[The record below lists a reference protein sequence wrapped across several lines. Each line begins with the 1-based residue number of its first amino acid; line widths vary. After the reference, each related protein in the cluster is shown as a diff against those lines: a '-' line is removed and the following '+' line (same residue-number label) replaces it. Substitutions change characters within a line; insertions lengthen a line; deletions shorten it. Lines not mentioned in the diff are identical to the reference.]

1 MIDEVKNQ
9 ADVDAIERSS
19 ECIPAGVKNTY
30 DLLSLGA
37 ETGGNAPALSF
48 FLRTEEHENPWVW
61 SHRAWKAQVTRA
73 ANMFRRLGVQRDD
86 VVAYVLPNLPETHW
100 TIWGAETAGV
110 VMALNPLLEPSTLRD
125 LMLAGK
131 VRWIVTLAP
140 TPGTDL
146 WDKVSSIADQIP
158 TLQGILATSPLRYLS
173 APADTSSI
181 AKAPLPPLSPVGG
194 IPTLDLLYE
203 MGKEPADQLAF
214 AQPQLDDVASYFCTG
229 GTTGLPKIAMR
240 THRTEVANACELA
253 AMSGA
258 NTSGPGNTV
267 FCGLPLFHVN
277 AQIGTGL
284 SIFARGGHVL
294 LGTPQGYRTPG
305 LLQAFW
311 TICSAHKVTT
321 FSGVP
326 TIYAALL
333 QSPREGCNLDSI
345 RYAVCGAAPMPVEL
359 FKRFQAETGIKIVE
373 GYGLT
378 EAGCVSS
385 INPPAGES
393 RVGSIGLR
401 LPWQQM
407 RVVQLD
413 SVGRYQRDAHVGES
427 GLIVAR
433 GPNLFQGYLNPEHN
447 KGLWLDIAHDA
458 SQSVKW
464 LNTGDLGHQD
474 AEGYF
479 WLTGRAKELIIRG
492 GHNLD
497 PKSIE
502 EVMARHPAVAMCAAV
517 GRPDSHAGEIPVAYV
532 QLRPG
537 STCEEKELLDFAT
550 QHIGERA
557 AVPRTVTILPLLPV
571 TDMGKIFKIS
581 LRFREI
587 ESVIADEASALSI
600 NIVSVVTRQD
610 AKRGLM
616 AEVTVAMDG
625 EDRLRAALDRYAF
638 ASSVTAARPAA

>member
-1 MIDEVKNQ
+1 MINEVKNQ
-9 ADVDAIERSS
+9 ADVEAIEHSGR
-19 ECIPAGVKNTY
+19 CIPTEVNSTY
-30 DLLSLGA
+30 DLLRLGA
-37 ETGGNAPALSF
+37 SIGANAPALSF
-48 FLRTEEHENPWVW
+48 FLRTEDHKNPWVW
-61 SHRAWKAQVTRA
+61 SHHAWMAQVTQA
-73 ANMFRRLGVQRDD
+73 ANMFRRLGVQRNS
-86 VVAYVLPNLPETHW
+86 VVAYILPNLPETHW

-110 VMALNPLLEPSTLRD
+110 VMALNPLLEPTTLLD
-125 LMLAGK
+125 LMLAAN
-131 VRWIVTLAP
+131 VQWIVTLAP

-146 WDKVSSIADQIP
+146 WEKVSTIADRLP
-158 TLQGILATSPLRYLS
+158 NLQGILATSPMRYLS
-173 APADTSSI
+173 PPTNASSI
-181 AKAPLPPLSPVGG
+181 PSVPLKLPPTVGTVK
-194 IPTLDLLYE
+194 ILDLLHE
-203 MGKEPADQLAF
+203 MGKEPFIDLTF
-214 AQPQLDDVASYFCTG
+214 LPPQLDDVASYFCTG
-229 GTTGLPKIAMR
+229 GTTGLPKIAVR
-240 THRTEVANACELA
+240 THRTEVANAVELT
-253 AMSGA
+253 AMSGSTLA
-258 NTSGPGNTV
+258 GPGNTV

-311 TICSAHKVTT
+311 SICSEHKVTT

-326 TIYAALL
+326 TIYAAPL
-333 QSPREGCNLDSI
+333 QSPRDGCNLDSI

-385 INPPAGES
+385 LNPPAGES

-401 LPWQQM
+401 LPWQKM
-407 RVVQLD
+407 RVVRID
-413 SVGRYQRDAHVGES
+413 SAGRYERDAHADEP
-427 GLIVAR
+427 GLIVVR

-447 KGLWLDIAHDA
+447 KGLWLDIAEGP
-458 SQSVKW
+458 SRSVKW

-474 AEGYF
+474 AQGYF

-502 EVMARHPAVAMCAAV
+502 EVLARHPAVALCAAV
-517 GRPDSHAGEIPVAYV
+517 GRPDEHAGEVPVAYV

-537 STCEEKELLDFAT
+537 FACQDKELLDFAA

-557 AVPRTVTILPLLPV
+557 AVPKSVTILSAIPL
-571 TDMGKIFKIS
+571 TDVGKIFKVP
-581 LRFREI
+581 LRLREI
-587 ESVIADEASALSI
+587 ESIVGDEANKLSI
-600 NIVSVVTRQD
+600 KIVALVARQD
-610 AKRGLM
+610 AQRGLV
-616 AEVTVAMDG
+616 AEVTVSTGDVAAM
-625 EDRLRAALDRYAF
+625 RTALGRYTF
-638 ASSVTAARPAA
+638 ASSVTDA

>member
-1 MIDEVKNQ
+1 MINEAKNQ
-9 ADVDAIERSS
+9 ADVEAIESS
-19 ECIPAGVKNTY
+19 GECIPAGVNSTY
-30 DLLSLGA
+30 DLLKFGA
-37 ETGGNAPALSF
+37 NIGANAPALSF
-48 FLRTEEHENPWVW
+48 FLRTEDQKHPWVW
-61 SHRAWKAQVTRA
+61 SHHALKTQVTQA
-73 ANMFRRLGVQRDD
+73 ANMFRRLGVQRNS
-86 VVAYVLPNLPETHW
+86 VVAYILPNLPETHW

-110 VMALNPLLEPSTLRD
+110 VMALNPLLEPTTLLD
-125 LMLAGK
+125 LMIAAN
-131 VRWIVTLAP
+131 VQWIVTLAP

-146 WDKVSSIADQIP
+146 WEKVSTIADRLP

-173 APADTSSI
+173 SPTNTTSIPSVSL
-181 AKAPLPPLSPVGG
+181 KLPPTVGTAK
-194 IPTLDLLYE
+194 ILDLLHE
-203 MGKEPADQLAF
+203 MGKEPSIDLTF
-214 AQPQLDDVASYFCTG
+214 MPPQLDDVASYFCTG
-229 GTTGLPKIAMR
+229 GTTGLPKIAVR
-240 THRTEVANACELA
+240 THRTEVANAVELA
-253 AMSGA
+253 AMSGSTLA
-258 NTSGPGNTV
+258 GPGNTV

-311 TICSAHKVTT
+311 SICSEHKVTT

-333 QSPREGCNLDSI
+333 QSPRDGCNLDSI

-407 RVVQLD
+407 RVVRLD
-413 SVGRYQRDAHVGES
+413 SAGHYERDAHVDEP
-427 GLIVAR
+427 GLIVVS
-433 GPNLFQGYLNPEHN
+433 GPNLFQGYLNSEHN
-447 KGLWLDIAHDA
+447 KGLWLDIAHGEA
-458 SQSVKW
+458 ETVKW

-474 AEGYF
+474 AQGYF

-502 EVMARHPAVAMCAAV
+502 EVLARHPAVALCAAV
-517 GRPDSHAGEIPVAYV
+517 GRPDEHAGEVPVAYV

-537 STCEEKELLDFAT
+537 VSCQEKELLDFAA

-557 AVPRTVTILPLLPV
+557 AVPKAVKILPAIPL
-571 TDMGKIFKIS
+571 TDVGKIFKVA
-581 LRFREI
+581 LRLREI
-587 ESVIADEASALSI
+587 ESVVGDEAKKLSI
-600 NIVSVVTRQD
+600 EIIGLVTRQD
-610 AKRGLM
+610 AQRGLVV
-616 AEVTVAMDG
+616 EVTVST
-625 EDRLRAALDRYAF
+625 EEVALMRTALGRYTF
-638 ASSVTAARPAA
+638 ASSVTGA